1 MKKQLLAI
9 AVVAFV
15 AGTVMMTSCKKEDTT
30 GPTITL
36 TGSAA
41 ITQSLPGTAGAGSWT
56 EPGVTA
62 EDDEDGNVTANV
74 TITIKDA
81 GNVTRTG
88 TEMANRKGSYVIT
101 YSVSDKA
108 GNASS
113 VTRTVDITNDA
124 EYLSG
129 IYGLSTDS
137 CAVGGGPFPWSG
149 DQPDVMTSDTVN
161 NLIKINNFGAFGQ
174 SINIWATVSGTNLN
188 IALNQGLGGTA
199 YIQNIYTTTPNP
211 TGITSTIAPTAFTV
225 KYQWNDGTNSDV
237 CVSWYRR

>member
-9 AVVAFV
+9 AAVAFV
-15 AGTVMMTSCKKEDTT
+15 AGTVIMTSCKKEDTT

-36 TGSAA
+36 TGSAS
-41 ITQSLPGTAGAGSWT
+41 ISQSLPGTAGAGTWT

-62 EDDEDGNVTANV
+62 EDDEDGNVSVNV

-81 GNVTRTG
+81 NQVVRTG

-113 VTRTVDITNDA
+113 VTRDVMILNDA

-129 IYGLSTDS
+129 IYGTSEDS
-137 CAVGGGPFPWSG
+137 CVSSPAALPWVG
-149 DQPDVMTSDTVN
+149 DQPDVTASDSVN
-161 NLIKINNFGAFGQ
+161 NLIKLNNFGAFGQ
-174 SINIWATVSGTNLN
+174 SINIWCTISGTN
-188 IALNQGLGGTA
+188 ITPTTANQSLGVNA
-199 YIQNIYTTTPNP
+199 S
-211 TGITSTIAPTAFTV
+211 ITSFYASPATSVVSTVNPTAFDI
-225 KYQWNDGTNSDV
+225 KYVWFDGSASET
-237 CVSWYRR
+237 CISWYRR